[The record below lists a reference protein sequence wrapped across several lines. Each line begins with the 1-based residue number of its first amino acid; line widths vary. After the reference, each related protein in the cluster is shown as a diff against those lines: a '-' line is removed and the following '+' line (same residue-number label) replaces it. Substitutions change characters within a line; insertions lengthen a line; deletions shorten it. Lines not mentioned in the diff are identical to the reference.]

1 MSFLS
6 VVKGMKSTLNSTE
19 DRLVLLHDHIIRQ
32 ERQLQEKD
40 QQMQDLKNTI
50 PSLPAG
56 TS

>member
-19 DRLVLLHDHIIRQ
+19 DRLISLHDHIIQQ

-40 QQMQDLKNTI
+40 QQVRDLKNSI

-56 TS
+56 M